1 MSILYVANVKPGLV
15 MVGNNIDDLVDALV
29 TINPH
34 MKPTEADIVGH
45 RLDEGAT
52 DDSIDRCGH
61 SDVPVG
67 SESGDGDGLG

>member
-1 MSILYVANVKPGLV
+1 MRIIYVATVKPGLT

-45 RLDEGAT
+45 RIDDEQGVA

-61 SDVPVG
+61 SDVPVS
-67 SESGDGDGLG
+67 SESGDSD